1 MKRTVIS
8 ILILTGLLALTGTD
22 VFGQN
27 LVILHTNDTHSQI
40 EEIRSGKGAGT
51 GGVHR
56 RAEYFDQVRAE
67 NENVLI
73 LDAGDFSQ
81 GTPYFTIF
89 KGDIEIELMNALGY
103 EVACIGNHEFDNG
116 VAELARRLRNADFT
130 VVCCNYDF
138 SGTALDG
145 IIQPYTIEEKA
156 GKKIGIIGVITE
168 LTTLVSAKNIEGMK
182 YMDAFETVNKWAKHL
197 KEDEDCDLVIVLSH
211 LGYSGKKSDIALAE
225 ASHDIDIIIGGHS
238 HTFLKSE
245 RTYQNLDGRDV
256 IVTQAGAQG
265 EWIGRFDISW

>member
-1 MKRTVIS
+1 MTA
-8 ILILTGLLALTGTD
+8 LLAFGCMNA
-22 VFGQN
+22 FGQK

-56 RAEYFDQVRAE
+56 RAEFFDQVRAE
-67 NENVLI
+67 NENVLVV
-73 LDAGDFSQ
+73 DAGDFSQ

-103 EVACIGNHEFDNG
+103 EVTCLGNHEFDNG
-116 VAELARRLRNADFT
+116 VAELARRLRNADFQ
-130 VVCCNYDF
+130 VVCSNYDF
-138 SGTALDG
+138 TGTPLEG
-145 IIQPYTIEEKA
+145 LVKPYTIVEKA

-182 YMDAFETVNKWAKHL
+182 YSDAFETVNKWAEFL

-211 LGYSGKKSDIALAE
+211 LGYGGKNSDIELAE
-225 ASHDIDIIIGGHS
+225 SSHDIDIIIGGHS
-238 HTFLKSE
+238 HTFLKE
-245 RTYQNLDGRDV
+245 AKTYKNLDGRNV
-256 IVTQAGAQG
+256 IITQVGGQG
-265 EWIGRFDISW
+265 EWIGRFDINW